1 MQNGSAVPVGHLGFR
16 PGLTDAVD
24 GGQQQVAGQRRAR
37 SGSGPEL
44 LQYPKQTGLLGRE
57 PERAG
62 QSKVARSGGPRDRG
76 SAVLDQSDELVGG
89 AEIGLVDDAGLAVD
103 AGGFDDVVV
112 VVVEL
117 VAFFLGDERSRRL

>member
-1 MQNGSAVPVGHLGFR
+1 VLSQEHLDLSTGFR
-16 PGLTDAVD
+16 LGLTDAVD
-24 GGQQQVAGQRRAR
+24 GGQQQVAGRRRAG

-44 LQYPKQTGLLGRE
+44 LQYAQETGLLCRE

-76 SAVLDQSDELVGG
+76 SAVLDQSDHLVGG
-89 AEIGLVDDAGLAVD
+89 AEIGLMDDAGLAVN
-103 AGGFDDVVV
+103 AGAFDDVV